1 LRNAGRL
8 YCAQCGDARIRRRDK
23 TLNVK
28 VPAGVCDGHV
38 LRFAHAGSYDAK
50 KDRYEDVHIVIRHD
64 LSPHERVAT
73 DGSGDVHVSVPIALG
88 EVLTGF
94 AEGQKTVRVMG
105 DTFVLRD
112 DEHLKEKGTSYRNP
126 NVPVVFRNAGIP
138 RSPSL
143 LSSFSSS
150 EIKSTSTRG
159 DLYITFRVVWP
170 DENETEKEKEKAD
183 QDGND
188 DNDDKKE
195 ERRMRRTLRN
205 INKYKGVLRTIFGMR
220 ST

>member
-1 LRNAGRL
+1 
-8 YCAQCGDARIRRRDK
+8 
-23 TLNVK
+23 LNVN
-28 VPAGVCDGHV
+28 VPAGVYDGHV
-38 LRFAHAGSYDAK
+38 LRFAREGSYDAK
-50 KDRYEDVHIVIRHD
+50 KDRCEDVHIVIHHD

-94 AEGQKTVRVMG
+94 AEGQKVVRVMG

-112 DEHLKEKGTSYRNP
+112 DEHLKEKGSSYRNP

-138 RSPSL
+138 SL
-143 LSSFSSS
+143 LSSSLSSS
-150 EIKSTSTRG
+150 ETKSTSTRG

-170 DENETEKEKEKAD
+170 DENDKNEEKEEKEEK
-183 QDGND
+183 
-188 DNDDKKE
+188 

-205 INKYKGVLRTIFGMR
+205 IDKYKDVLRTIFGMR